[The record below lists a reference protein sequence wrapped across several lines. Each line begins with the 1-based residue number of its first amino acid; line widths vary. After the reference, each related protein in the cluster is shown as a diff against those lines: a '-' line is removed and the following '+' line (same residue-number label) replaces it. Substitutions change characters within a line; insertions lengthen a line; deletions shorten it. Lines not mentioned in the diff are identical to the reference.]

1 MTFDLVFSE
10 TPQAA
15 KAAAKLVKV
24 TYKDVKPPILTIQDA
39 IKENSFHP
47 EINVNHDIGDT
58 AGIIIINKAYI
69 AYMALLQNYPT
80 QHEKI

>member
-24 TYKDVKPPILTIQDA
+24 TYKDVKPAILTIKDA
-39 IKENSFHP
+39 IKENSFFP
-47 EINVNHDIGDT
+47 EINANKSTGDATGNH
-58 AGIIIINKAYI
+58 
-69 AYMALLQNYPT
+69 L
-80 QHEKI
+80 